1 MNARPRA
8 AQVRAFA
15 FAQGGLAA
23 AARLHDALLGAV
35 VAAPAAFFD
44 GVPAGRALNRFSSDA
59 ATVRSDPN
67 PSSHGRAVQRDG
79 CDALL
84 SRCAADSGV
93 LGPARRC
100 RCLVRQPVK
109 RGGARRQV
117 DDALPFILNI
127 LLANAAALAGVAAVL
142 ALGQPALA
150 AAFLPL
156 GLLFRLLQAR
166 RRVPQPY
173 PAPGLPCMHRRPRAR
188 RARAGALPGQ
198 RARGSAP
205 GRGRALARLRRLCG
219 RAGGRRQH
227 PRLPRAGRLLGAQP
241 GRGRAPAGR
250 QPGGRRGR
258 AGAPIG

>member
-1 MNARPRA
+1 MRYCHIARP
-8 AQVRAFA
+8 
-15 FAQGGLAA
+15 
-23 AARLHDALLGAV
+23 AL
-35 VAAPAAFFD
+35 P
-44 GVPAGRALNRFSSDA
+44 P
-59 ATVRSDPN
+59 
-67 PSSHGRAVQRDG
+67 HGRAVTHGGRD
-79 CDALL
+79 AML
-84 SRCAADSGV
+84 SRCAAEPGLLAFAAAWCGS
-93 LGPARRC
+93 RC
-100 RCLVRQPVK
+100 K

>member
-100 RCLVRQPVK
+100 RCLVRQRMK
-109 RGGARRQV
+109 RGRARRQR

-166 RRVPQPY
+166 RR
-173 PAPGLPCMHRRPRAR
+173 AP
-188 RARAGALPGQ
+188 
-198 RARGSAP
+198 
-205 GRGRALARLRRLCG
+205 
-219 RAGGRRQH
+219 
-227 PRLPRAGRLLGAQP
+227 
-241 GRGRAPAGR
+241 
-250 QPGGRRGR
+250 
-258 AGAPIG
+258 